1 MSDRSSPPG
10 PPARAEV
17 ALSAR
22 GLVKHFE
29 ETRAVDGVD
38 LRVERGEI
46 RGLLG
51 PNGAGK
57 TTLMRML
64 FGLVRPDRG
73 SVALLGKKW
82 DWASSPM
89 VQGVAGFVETPSLY
103 PYLSGRKNL
112 QLLAELDGGVPDGR
126 VDEVLELVRLSRMAD
141 RKAGQ
146 YSSGMRQRLGLAAVL
161 LHVPEVLI
169 LDEPSIGLDPVGARD
184 IRALLLSLAL
194 DGTAVL
200 FSSHNVVEV
209 EGLCRTVTIMR
220 SGQVVWNGT
229 LDRLRAEAPAP
240 AHVVWTSDDD
250 RAAAVAE
257 RDHAVSAIRAA
268 AGGITLQAE
277 QQALDDYVIA
287 LGREGVA
294 VRRLELLMSPLES
307 MFFELTGARSSA
319 ETSPADDEPEE
330 ETDDEKNGETGGADA
345 ESLGASQ

>member
-1 MSDRSSPPG
+1 MSDPSSPAT
-10 PPARAEV
+10 PPVRSEPVLAV
-17 ALSAR
+17 K
-22 GLVKHFE
+22 GLVKHYDS
-29 ETRAVDGVD
+29 TRAVDGVD
-38 LRVERGEI
+38 LRVEPGEI

-73 SVALLGKKW
+73 SVAILGKKW

-89 VQGVAGFVETPSLY
+89 VQGVAGFVEAPSMY
-103 PYLSGRKNL
+103 PYLSGRRNL
-112 QLLAELDGGVPDGR
+112 ELLAQLDGGVPDGR
-126 VDEVLELVRLSRMAD
+126 VGDVLDMVRLTKMAD

-161 LHVPEVLI
+161 LHVPRLLV

-184 IRALLLSLAL
+184 VRALLVSLAL

-209 EGLCRTVTIMR
+209 EGLCHTVTIMR
-220 SGQVVWNGT
+220 SGKVVWDGT

-240 AHVVWTSDDD
+240 AHVLWTSNDD
-250 RAAAVAE
+250 AAAVIAE
-257 RDHAVSAIRAA
+257 RDHAVGAIRGES
-268 AGGITLQAE
+268 GGLTLKAE
-277 QQALDDYVIA
+277 TRALDDYVIS
-287 LGREGVA
+287 LGRAGVA

-319 ETSPADDEPEE
+319 EAPPAD
-330 ETDDEKNGETGGADA
+330 ETEANEASDP

>member
-1 MSDRSSPPG
+1 MSEPSPPR
-10 PPARAEV
+10 PAPARSQP
-17 ALSAR
+17 ALSVK

-29 ETRAVDGVD
+29 ATRAVDGVD
-38 LRVERGEI
+38 LRVEPGEI

-82 DWASSPM
+82 DPAVAPM
-89 VQGVAGFVETPSLY
+89 VQGVAGFVEAPSLY

-112 QLLAELDGGVPDGR
+112 ELLAELDGGVPGGR
-126 VDEVLELVRLSRMAD
+126 VDEVLELVRLTKMAG
-141 RKAGQ
+141 RRAGQ

-161 LHVPEVLI
+161 LSVPRLLV

-184 IRALLLSLAL
+184 IRALVRSLAL

-209 EGLCRTVTIMR
+209 EDLCHTVTIMS
-220 SGQVVWNGT
+220 SGKVVWDGT
-229 LDRLRAEAPAP
+229 LKRLREEAPAP

-250 RAAAVAE
+250 RAAALAE
-257 RDHAVSAIRAA
+257 RSHALSALRGTS
-268 AGGITLQAE
+268 GGITLKAE
-277 QQALDDYVIA
+277 TPALDEFVIA
-287 LGREGVA
+287 LGREGIA

-307 MFFELTGARSSA
+307 MFFELTGARSSD
-319 ETSPADDEPEE
+319 EPSEDDEAEPE
-330 ETDDEKNGETGGADA
+330 GAP
-345 ESLGASQ
+345 EGQSLEVSP

>member
-1 MSDRSSPPG
+1 MSDPSSDSTPRARNE
-10 PPARAEV
+10 PALAV
-17 ALSAR
+17 K

-38 LRVERGEI
+38 LRVEPGEI

-73 SVALLGKKW
+73 DVKLLGKKW

-89 VQGVAGFVETPSLY
+89 VQGVAGFVEAPSVY
-103 PYLSGRKNL
+103 PYLSGRCNL
-112 QLLAELDGGVPDGR
+112 ELLAQLDGGVPDGR
-126 VDEVLELVRLSRMAD
+126 IDEVLEMVRLSKMAG

-161 LHVPEVLI
+161 LHVPQLLV

-209 EGLCRTVTIMR
+209 EGLCHTVSIMR
-220 SGQVVWNGT
+220 SGTVVWDGT
-229 LDRLRAEAPAP
+229 LARLRAEAPAP
-240 AHVVWTSDDD
+240 AHVLWTSDDD
-250 RAAAVAE
+250 AAAALAE
-257 RDHAVSAIRAA
+257 RDHAVSAIRGES
-268 AGGITLQAE
+268 GGLTLKAE
-277 QQALDDYVIA
+277 TRALDDYVVA
-287 LGREGVA
+287 LGRAGIA

-319 ETSPADDEPEE
+319 EAPPAD
-330 ETDDEKNGETGGADA
+330 ETEANEASDP